1 MQRKYQIG
9 ITQYDSDKQLWETHI
24 GELNELG
31 KPTLLKYSVWAST
44 QMLSEQ
50 EAVHLINK
58 LTVAD
63 LKYQP

>member
-9 ITQYDSDKQLWETHI
+9 LTQYDSDKQLWETHV

-31 KPTLLKYSVWAST
+31 KPTVLRYSVWATT

-50 EAVHLINK
+50 SAIQLINR
-58 LTVAD
+58 LIVSD
-63 LKYQP
+63 LKN